1 MTNNDPIDDACEPGG
16 LTRRGFIKGG
26 LAALGGLAAARLVG
40 ASALWGADAAS
51 APTTTSA
58 PTALPAGGKAKS
70 VILLWMNG
78 GPPHTDTFDPKPDS
92 GEPYCGPFRKA
103 LDTNVPG
110 IRIGT
115 LLPSLAQ
122 QADKMAIVRSMTH
135 KNDGHETATYL
146 MQTGT
151 SPSKDLCYPAMGAV
165 IVYKRQQLRQ
175 YTGLLPP
182 YISLE
187 TSLGR
192 FSEAGFLGSDY
203 QTFATGGD
211 PSAKEFAVQG
221 LVLPKSATTQRVA
234 ERRAML
240 DAVDGNTAETKSDP
254 ELAALAEHRRNAYE
268 LMLGEA
274 PRVFDLSN
282 EKDDLRDKYGRNRF
296 GQSCLVARRL
306 VEAGVPFITVNHG
319 GWDTHKEHFQ
329 AMNRMLPVLDGGFAA
344 LLDDLSQR
352 GLLDSTLVIWMGEFG
367 RTPKVAKEPPWNG
380 GRHHFGAV
388 FSVVLAGGGIK
399 GGQVVGASDA
409 TGEAVKD
416 RPVYPWDLAA
426 TVYHVTGVD
435 ARGTLPDGQGGFAP
449 ILPPL
454 PAGAKQGGILS
465 EIL

>member
-1 MTNNDPIDDACEPGG
+1 MANDDYIKDAYG

-40 ASALWGADAAS
+40 PCALWAAGTTS
-51 APTTTSA
+51 APATTSA
-58 PTALPAGGKAKS
+58 PTTLPAGGKTKS

-92 GEPYCGPFRKA
+92 GEAYCGPFRKA
-103 LDTNVPG
+103 LDTNVPD
-110 IRIGT
+110 IRLGM
-115 LLPSLAQ
+115 LLPLLAQ
-122 QADKMAIVRSMTH
+122 QADKMAIIRSMTH

-151 SPSKDLCYPAMGAV
+151 LPAKDLCYPSMGAV

-175 YTGLLPP
+175 YTGLLPA
-182 YISLE
+182 YISL
-187 TSLGR
+187 TSSLGR

-221 LVLPKSATTQRVA
+221 LVLPKSATTQRVS

-240 DAVDGNTAETKSDP
+240 DAIDGNAAAAGDS
-254 ELAALAEHRRNAYE
+254 ELAQHRRNAYE

-274 PRVFDLSN
+274 PRVFDLSG

-296 GQSCLVARRL
+296 GQSCLAARRL
-306 VEAGVPFITVNHG
+306 VEAGVPFVTINHG

-329 AMNRMLPVLDGGFAA
+329 AMNRMLPVLDAGFAT
-344 LLDDLSQR
+344 LLEDLAHR

-367 RTPKVAKEPPWNG
+367 RTPKVSKEPPWNG
-380 GRHHFGAV
+380 GRQHFGAV
-388 FSVVLAGGGIK
+388 FSVVLAGGGVK

-409 TGEAVKD
+409 TGENVKD

-426 TVYHVTGVD
+426 TIYHLTGVD

-449 ILPPL
+449 ILPPQ
-454 PAGAKQGGILS
+454 PANVKQGGILS